1 MASRDATSG
10 VSDRTAEGLGYFAAF
25 GVDEAMLRAAF
36 AAALARGADWAEL
49 YFEHRVAHHLA
60 LEDGAV
66 SRAHLSA
73 SLGVGVRVVCKDQ
86 TGYAYSEEL
95 TRERVREAAAA
106 AAVIAE
112 GPAREAPVGFRVEPS
127 VARYRAESAWDDVDE
142 RSKLAILRRA
152 AELAA
157 AAEPRVV
164 KVRVGLDH
172 SEGAVL
178 VVDSS
183 GRMRFDRQ
191 PMARL
196 GVSCTGEHAGQREVG
211 SYNLAGREGLEFFSA
226 ERVERAARLA
236 AERTAFLFT
245 AEAAP
250 AGEFP
255 VVLAA
260 GSAGLLLHEAIGHGL
275 EADANRK
282 GVSLYSSRLNQRIA
296 PGDVTI
302 VDDGT
307 LPGSRGSISVDD
319 EGTAGQA
326 TVLVENGTLRSYM
339 HDRISAT
346 HYGVEP
352 TGNGRRQSF
361 RHPPLP
367 RMRNTYML
375 PGPYAPEEIIASVK
389 RGLYAQ
395 TFTNGVVRIGAGDF
409 TFYVK
414 TGYWI
419 EDGKLGRPIKDAN
432 VIGSGPQCLERTV
445 MVGCDLVHDESAWT
459 CGKDGQSVPVSI
471 GLPTV
476 KVSAIT
482 VGGVNRPERSSGGIS
497 AG

>member
-1 MASRDATSG
+1 
-10 VSDRTAEGLGYFAAF
+10 VSDDSAAGLAYFAAF
-25 GVDEAMLRAAF
+25 GVDEVMLRDAF

-49 YFEHRVAHHLA
+49 YFEHRTAHHLA

-66 SRAHLSA
+66 SRAHLA
-73 SLGVGVRVVCKDQ
+73 TSLGVGVRVVCKDQ

-112 GPAREAPVGFRVEPS
+112 GPARTAPVGFRGAPTS
-127 VARYRAESAWDDVDE
+127 ARYRALSAWEDVDE
-142 RSKLAILRRA
+142 PGKLAILTRA
-152 AELAA
+152 AELASA
-157 AAEPRVV
+157 SDPRIV

-172 SEGAVL
+172 SQGAVL

-183 GRMRFDRQ
+183 GLVRFDRQ

-196 GVSCTGEHAGQREVG
+196 AVSCTGEQAGQREVG
-211 SYNLAGREGLEFFSA
+211 MYNLAGREGLEFFSA
-226 ERVERAARLA
+226 ERVERAARQA
-236 AERTAFLFT
+236 AERTAFLFSAGT
-245 AEAAP
+245 AP

-260 GSAGLLLHEAIGHGL
+260 GSAGILLHEAIGHGL

-282 GVSLYSSRLNQRIA
+282 GISVYSSRLAQRVA
-296 PGDVTI
+296 PSDVTI

-307 LPGSRGSISVDD
+307 QPGSRGSINVDD
-319 EGTAGQA
+319 EGVDGQS
-326 TVLVENGTLRSYM
+326 TVLVENGILASYM
-339 HDRISAT
+339 HDRISAA
-346 HYGVEP
+346 HYGVAP

-361 RHPPLP
+361 KHPPLP

-375 PGPYAPEEIIASVK
+375 PGPHAPEEIVASVK
-389 RGLYAQ
+389 RGLYAE

-432 VIGSGPQCLERTV
+432 LIGSGPECLERAV
-445 MVGCDLVHDESAWT
+445 MVGNDLVHDESGWT
-459 CGKDGQSVPVSI
+459 CGKDGQSVPVSL

-482 VGGVNRPERSSGGIS
+482 VGGVSRPERSGGGIA

>member
-1 MASRDATSG
+1 M
-10 VSDRTAEGLGYFAAF
+10 SDDTAAGLDYFAAF
-25 GVDEAMLRAAF
+25 GVDDVMLREAF

-49 YFEHRVAHHLA
+49 YFEHRTSHHLA

-66 SRAHLSA
+66 SRAHLAA
-73 SLGVGVRVVCKDQ
+73 SLGVGVRVVCNDQ

-106 AAVIAE
+106 AAVIAQ
-112 GPAREAPVGFRVEPS
+112 GPARHAPVAFRGEPGS
-127 VARYRAESAWDDVDE
+127 DRYRAERTWGDVDE
-142 RSKLAILRRA
+142 RGKLSILTRA
-152 AELAA
+152 AEVASA
-157 AAEPRVV
+157 SDPRVV

-172 SEGAVL
+172 SQGAVL

-183 GRMRFDRQ
+183 GRVRFDRQ

-196 GVSCTGEHAGQREVG
+196 AVSCTGEHAGQREVG
-211 SYNLAGREGLEFFSA
+211 SYNMAGREGLEFFSA
-226 ERVERAARLA
+226 ERVERAARRA
-236 AERTAFLFT
+236 AERTGFLFS
-245 AEAAP
+245 AGSAP

-260 GSAGLLLHEAIGHGL
+260 GSAGILLHEAIGHGL

-282 GVSLYSSRLNQRIA
+282 GISVYSTRLNQRVA
-296 PGDVTI
+296 PADVTI

-307 LPGSRGSISVDD
+307 QAGARGSINVDD
-319 EGTAGQA
+319 EGVDGQS
-326 TVLVENGTLRSYM
+326 TVLVENGVLASYM
-339 HDRISAT
+339 HDRISAA
-346 HYGVEP
+346 HYGVAP

-375 PGPYAPEEIIASVK
+375 PGPHAPQEIIASVK
-389 RGLYAQ
+389 RGLYAE

-432 VIGSGPQCLERTV
+432 LIGSGPDCLERTV
-445 MVGCDLVHDESAWT
+445 MVGNDLVHDESGWT
-459 CGKDGQSVPVSI
+459 CGKDGQSVPVSL

-482 VGGVNRPERSSGGIS
+482 VGGMSRPARSGG
-497 AG
+497 ALTAE